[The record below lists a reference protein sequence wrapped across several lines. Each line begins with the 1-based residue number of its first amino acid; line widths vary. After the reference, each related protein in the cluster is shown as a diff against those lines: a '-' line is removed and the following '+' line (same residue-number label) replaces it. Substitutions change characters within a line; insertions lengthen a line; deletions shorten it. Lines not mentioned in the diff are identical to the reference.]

1 MSSTP
6 LHRYG
11 TSTFFQPTQDGM
23 SRADAAQF
31 CVDNGGEL
39 AIIRSVAEQND
50 ATTACGAHTCWI
62 GLAEIGGDAL
72 TDTVRG
78 TRRTGGALCSTA
90 VSSASLRRPPT

>member
-1 MSSTP
+1 
-6 LHRYG
+6 
-11 TSTFFQPTQDGM
+11 M

-72 TDTVRG
+72 TDEDYQVWQWRDG
-78 TRRTGGALCSTA
+78 TSPFTNWAQGEPNNYAGNDERYVIMDYFGNGGGE
-90 VSSASLRRPPT
+90 